1 MDTEKFYKSF
11 KLAQSQLKYLKEQN
25 IVTNDLDFLVNED
38 GDFYIKMSSIDI
50 DYIKKHLRG
59 DRFYITTED
68 DKKEHKTKEYA
79 KSLMKTKNIYS
90 YYVCTN
96 EGVYK
101 IIGEP
106 TEEIE
111 SMVERNKLG
120 LYRIRDNELEVYSS
134 LTGKYRKLEPKEQNL
149 FY

>member
-1 MDTEKFYKSF
+1 
-11 KLAQSQLKYLKEQN
+11 
-25 IVTNDLDFLVNED
+25 
-38 GDFYIKMSSIDI
+38 
-50 DYIKKHLRG
+50 
-59 DRFYITTED
+59 
-68 DKKEHKTKEYA
+68 
-79 KSLMKTKNIYS
+79 MKTKNIYS

>member
-25 IVTNDLDFLVNED
+25 IVTNDLDLLVNED

-79 KSLMKTKNIYS
+79 KSLLNKL
-90 YYVCTN
+90 
-96 EGVYK
+96 EELK
-101 IIGEP
+101 IIFKY
-106 TEEIE
+106 TELIE
-111 SMVERNKLG
+111 DNNGFLYIEKNAFRTFVGDKLFVG
-120 LYRIRDNELEVYSS
+120 YIIFL
-134 LTGKYRKLEPKEQNL
+134 GK
-149 FY
+149 

>member
-25 IVTNDLDFLVNED
+25 IVTNDLDLLVNED

-79 KSLMKTKNIYS
+79 KSLLNKL
-90 YYVCTN
+90 
-96 EGVYK
+96 EELK
-101 IIGEP
+101 IIFKY
-106 TEEIE
+106 TELIE
-111 SMVERNKLG
+111 DNNGFLYIEKNAFRTFVGAKLFVG
-120 LYRIRDNELEVYSS
+120 YIIFL
-134 LTGKYRKLEPKEQNL
+134 GK
-149 FY
+149 